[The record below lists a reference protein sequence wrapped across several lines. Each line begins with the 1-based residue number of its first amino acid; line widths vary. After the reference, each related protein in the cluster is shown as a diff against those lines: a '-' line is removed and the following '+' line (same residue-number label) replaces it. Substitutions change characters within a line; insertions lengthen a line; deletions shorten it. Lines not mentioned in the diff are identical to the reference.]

1 MKKTYITLTGDPHD
15 YDFPEHDISKYDRLF
30 HVTPKSNLA
39 SIEEHGLRLKQP
51 QYKSL
56 VETDLLFFSYPI
68 SGDTSDLFRFSEQ
81 VHAVVVLDAKKL
93 HEAGYQFY
101 DDAFS
106 QQDISSKRNHLAI
119 DRAIPKEFILKTLTF
134 E

>member
-1 MKKTYITLTGDPHD
+1 MKKTYIALDGEPHE
-15 YDFPEHDISKYDRLF
+15 YDFPDHDISKYDRLF
-30 HVTPKSNLA
+30 HVTLKGNVP
-39 SIEEHGLRLKQP
+39 SIEERGLLVKQP
-51 QYKSL
+51 TYKSL

-68 SGDTSDLFRFSEQ
+68 SGDTTDLFRFYEET
-81 VHAVVVLDAKKL
+81 HAVVVLDAKKL

-106 QQDISSKRNHLAI
+106 RQDVSSKRNHLAT
-119 DRAIPKEFILKTLTF
+119 DRDIPKEFIIKTLTF